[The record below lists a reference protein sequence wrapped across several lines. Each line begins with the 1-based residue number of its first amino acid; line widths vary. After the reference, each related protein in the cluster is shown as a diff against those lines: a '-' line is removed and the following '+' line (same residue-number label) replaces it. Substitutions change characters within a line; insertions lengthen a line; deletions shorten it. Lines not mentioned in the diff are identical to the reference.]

1 MAETKIATEVDLAR
15 INEIVAEYNQQ
26 KWALIPL
33 LQKIQDEI
41 GYIPPQSIPIVAK
54 ALGLFPSQVQGVIS
68 FYTQL
73 YTEPR
78 GKKVVRVC
86 RGTACHVRG
95 GKTILKLVKQHLG
108 IEEGQTT
115 PDLEYTLETVACIG
129 VCALAPNIVVGD
141 RVYGRMNPK
150 KVEQLFKTP
159 SRHSEQSEES
169 QTWVGCPTS
178 GNLPTQGKLG
188 EESRGG

>member
-1 MAETKIATEVDLAR
+1 MDKAKVASEADLTR
-15 INEIVAEYNQQ
+15 ISEIVAEYSQE

-33 LQKIQDEI
+33 VQGIQNEF
-41 GYIPPQSIPIVAK
+41 GYIPPESIPIIAR

-68 FYTQL
+68 FYAQL

-95 GKTILKLVKQHLG
+95 GKTILKLAKQYLNV
-108 IEEGQTT
+108 EEGETT

-141 RVYGRMNPK
+141 RVYGHMNPK
-150 KVEQLFKTP
+150 KAEQLLKK
-159 SRHSEQSEES
+159 
-169 QTWVGCPTS
+169 S
-178 GNLPTQGKLG
+178 GG
-188 EESRGG
+188 